1 MNTKNPAEPSGERSM
16 APSQLFTV
24 RVWWEE
30 TEERQ
35 GELRMQVR
43 HVLTGETRYFRS
55 AAELLAHFTARLA
68 APGESV

>member
-1 MNTKNPAEPSGERSM
+1 MNTNTPAEPPGEYAA

-30 TEERQ
+30 TEEAQ

-43 HVLTGETRYFRS
+43 HVLSGETRYFRS
-55 AAELLAHFTARLA
+55 AAGLLAYITAKFGPPA
-68 APGESV
+68 GPV